1 MELILYTS
9 NSTGVASNCLYP
21 NRAVITD
28 SAGLVAAGKFD
39 QVFAKYKDNYR
50 TATEKMTTPQAMVTT
65 AEKNVTTPADNS
77 KISYKH
83 ETFYILFKFANSV
96 KAPKAQIRKKRGK
109 AKHYLK
115 SPRVTY

>member
-1 MELILYTS
+1 MTTAQMILT
-9 NSTGVASNCLYP
+9 
-21 NRAVITD
+21 
-28 SAGLVAAGKFD
+28 
-39 QVFAKYKDNYR
+39 

-65 AEKNVTTPADNS
+65 AERNVTTPADNS

-109 AKHYLK
+109 AKHYLNIYYMCYNK
-115 SPRVTY
+115 FVVIQDKICGLLLNDN

>member
-1 MELILYTS
+1 MALSLRLI
-9 NSTGVASNCLYP
+9 VADIMTTAQMIL
-21 NRAVITD
+21 T
-28 SAGLVAAGKFD
+28 
-39 QVFAKYKDNYR
+39 

-96 KAPKAQIRKKRGK
+96 KVPKAQIRKNGEKQNII
-109 AKHYLK
+109 
-115 SPRVTY
+115 

>member
-1 MELILYTS
+1 MALSLRLI
-9 NSTGVASNCLYP
+9 VADIMTTAQMIL
-21 NRAVITD
+21 T
-28 SAGLVAAGKFD
+28 
-39 QVFAKYKDNYR
+39 

-96 KAPKAQIRKKRGK
+96 KAPKAQIRKNGEKQNNI
-109 AKHYLK
+109 
-115 SPRVTY
+115 

>member
-1 MELILYTS
+1 MTTAQMILT
-9 NSTGVASNCLYP
+9 
-21 NRAVITD
+21 
-28 SAGLVAAGKFD
+28 
-39 QVFAKYKDNYR
+39 

-96 KAPKAQIRKKRGK
+96 KAPKSPNQKKRGK
-109 AKHYLK
+109 AKQYLK
-115 SPRVTY
+115 SLMATY

>member
-1 MELILYTS
+1 MTTAQMILT
-9 NSTGVASNCLYP
+9 
-21 NRAVITD
+21 
-28 SAGLVAAGKFD
+28 
-39 QVFAKYKDNYR
+39 

-65 AEKNVTTPADNS
+65 AERNVTTPADNS

-83 ETFYILFKFANSV
+83 ETFYILFKITNSV

>member
-28 SAGLVAAGKFD
+28 SAGLVEAGKFD

-50 TATEKMTTPQAMVTT
+50 SIENFLESYVIPQDVDNESDDPNDWKTVEDLELPEYHQC
-65 AEKNVTTPADNS
+65 AEHGQADGCHQCIPAR
-77 KISYKH
+77 
-83 ETFYILFKFANSV
+83 
-96 KAPKAQIRKKRGK
+96 P
-109 AKHYLK
+109 
-115 SPRVTY
+115 

>member
-50 TATEKMTTPQAMVTT
+50 SVLSECRL
-65 AEKNVTTPADNS
+65 S
-77 KISYKH
+77 GKILSSW
-83 ETFYILFKFANSV
+83 IC
-96 KAPKAQIRKKRGK
+96 I
-109 AKHYLK
+109 
-115 SPRVTY
+115 